1 MEGDKIMADRHQI
14 RRATPTFLSTLAAT
28 AVFGAGLAALTAA
41 PLLAEAAADRPVTVG
56 MTLEPPHLDPTA
68 GAAAA
73 IKEVT
78 LYNIFETLTRITET
92 GAIVPG
98 LAERWE
104 VSEDGLTY
112 RFFLR
117 QGVRFHDGSP
127 FTAADVQFS
136 YDRARADDSVNAQKG
151 FFAAIDSIET
161 PSEHEVV
168 IRMSRQDGLFL
179 FNMGQ
184 GDAAIVSPATAED
197 NRTQPI
203 GTGPFRF
210 ERWVEGDRV
219 ELVRNPDY
227 WDAGV
232 QVVERATFRFVSDA
246 AAQVA
251 ALLAGDLDA
260 FPNMGAPETLVRFEG
275 DRRFA
280 VVVGTTEGETV
291 MGVNHRRAP
300 FNDLRVRQALAHAI
314 DRQALVDGAMFG
326 YGTPIGSHFAPHH
339 PAYVDLTGL
348 YPYDPQR
355 ARELLAE
362 AGYPDGF
369 STTFKLPPPPAYAR
383 RGGEIIQSQLAQ
395 VGIRAELIPVEW
407 AQWLEQAFRGYDYDM
422 TIVAHVEPLD
432 IGIYARGEDYYFGYV
447 NADFNA
453 LIEELNRLTDPD
465 DRNDVYA
472 RAQRIIGEDL
482 ASIFLF
488 QLPKFGVRNAN
499 LEGFWANSPI
509 AANDLTQVRW
519 TD

>member
-1 MEGDKIMADRHQI
+1 MGD
-14 RRATPTFLSTLAAT
+14 RRQSRNQPGFP
-28 AVFGAGLAALTAA
+28 ALAA
-41 PLLAEAAADRPVTVG
+41 PLRSLALAAAIGAALATAPGAWTVALAAADRPVTVG

-78 LYNIFETLTRITET
+78 LYNIFETLTRITGT
-92 GAIVPG
+92 GEVVPG
-98 LAERWE
+98 LAEGWE

-112 RFFLR
+112 RFALR
-117 QGVRFHDGSP
+117 QGVTFHDGTPMSS
-127 FTAADVQFS
+127 ADVRFS

-151 FFAAIDSIET
+151 FFEAIERIET
-161 PSEHEVV
+161 PSEREVV
-168 IRMSRQDGLFL
+168 IHMSRPDGLFL

-184 GDAAIVSPATAED
+184 GDAAIVSPATADD
-197 NRTQPI
+197 NRTHPV

-210 ERWVEGDRV
+210 DRWVEGDRV
-219 ELVRNPDY
+219 ELMRNEAY
-227 WDAGV
+227 WDPEL
-232 QVVERATFRFVSDA
+232 QVVERATFRFVADA

-260 FPNMGAPETLVRFEG
+260 FPNMGAPETLARFEG
-275 DRRFA
+275 DSRFA

-291 MGVNHRRAP
+291 MGVNHRREP
-300 FNDLRVRQALAHAI
+300 FNDLRVRQALSHAI
-314 DRQALVDGAMFG
+314 DRQALIDGAMFG
-326 YGTPIGSHFAPHH
+326 FGAPIGTHFAPHH
-339 PAYVDLTGL
+339 PAYLDLTEL
-348 YPYDPQR
+348 YPYDPDR
-355 ARELLAE
+355 ARDLLAQ

-395 VGIRAELIPVEW
+395 VGIQVELIPVEW

-432 IGIYARGEDYYFGYV
+432 IGIYARGEEYYFGYV
-447 NADFNA
+447 NEDFNA
-453 LIEELNRLTDPD
+453 LIGELDGTSDQEL
-465 DRNDVYA
+465 RNDLYA
-472 RAQRIIGEDL
+472 RAQRILGEDL

-488 QLPKFGVRNAN
+488 QLPKIGVRRAT
-499 LEGFWANSPI
+499 LEGFWENSPI
-509 AANDLTQVRW
+509 AANDLTAVRW